1 MARLQKI
8 VIASL
13 SLAFIFGLIATQ
25 IVAATGQ
32 TPVPDGPPRID
43 PPFADLRTADL
54 RDSFEEQHFGHR
66 HEAIDIMEPLGTPIR
81 AVDDGRIRKLFL
93 SRAGGTTIYQFND
106 SGSYCYYYAHLDH
119 YVDDL
124 REGQRVFRGQ
134 IIGYVGTSGDA
145 SPNAP
150 QLHFAIFQLDD
161 DKRWWKGTPINPYPI
176 LLEAVKRI
184 PPTDNAGIATN

>member
-8 VIASL
+8 VIATL
-13 SLAFIFGLIATQ
+13 SLTFIFSLISTQ
-25 IVAATGQ
+25 IVASTGQ
-32 TPVPDGPPRID
+32 TPVQAGPPRID
-43 PPFADLRTADL
+43 PPFADLRTSDL
-54 RDSFEEQHFGHR
+54 RDSFDELHFGHR

-81 AVDDGRIRKLFL
+81 SVDDGRIRKLFL

-150 QLHFAIFQLDD
+150 QLHFAIFRLDD

>member
-8 VIASL
+8 VIATL
-13 SLAFIFGLIATQ
+13 SLAFIFGL
-25 IVAATGQ
+25 VAIQMVALADQ
-32 TPVPDGPPRID
+32 PPVHLSPPHID
-43 PPFADLRTADL
+43 PPFGDLRSSDL
-54 RDSFEEQHFGHR
+54 RDSFDEQHFGHR

-93 SRAGGTTIYQFND
+93 SAAGGKTIYQFNN
-106 SGSYCYYYAHLDH
+106 SGTYCYYYAHLDH

-124 REGQRVFRGQ
+124 REGWRVFRGQ

-150 QLHFAIFQLDD
+150 QLHFAIFRLDD

-176 LLEAVKRI
+176 LLEALKRI
-184 PPTDNAGIATN
+184 PSTNNAGIATN

>member
-8 VIASL
+8 VIATL

-25 IVAATGQ
+25 IVASTSQ
-32 TPVPDGPPRID
+32 TPVQDSPPSID
-43 PPFADLRTADL
+43 TPFADLRTSDL
-54 RDSFEEQHFGHR
+54 RDSFDELHFGHR
-66 HEAIDIMEPLGTPIR
+66 HEAIDIMEPLGTPTR

-176 LLEAVKRI
+176 LLEAVKRV
-184 PPTDNAGIATN
+184 PPIDNVGIATN

>member
-1 MARLQKI
+1 MARIQKI
-8 VIASL
+8 VTAIL
-13 SLAFIFGLIATQ
+13 SLAFILGLPPSQ
-25 IVAATGQ
+25 IVASADQ
-32 TPVPDGPPRID
+32 PQVHID
-43 PPFADLRTADL
+43 SPHIDLPFADLRMSDL
-54 RDSFEEQHFGHR
+54 RDSFDEQHFGHR

-93 SRAGGTTIYQFND
+93 SAAGGKTIYQFNN
-106 SGSYCYYYAHLDH
+106 SGTYCYYYAHLDH

-124 REGQRVFRGQ
+124 REGRRVFRGQ

-150 QLHFAIFQLDD
+150 QLHFAIFRLDD

-176 LLEAVKRI
+176 LLEALKRVSS
-184 PPTDNAGIATN
+184 TNNAGIATN

>member
-8 VIASL
+8 VIATLSL
-13 SLAFIFGLIATQ
+13 SFIFGLISTQ
-25 IVAATGQ
+25 IVASTGQ
-32 TPVPDGPPRID
+32 TPVQAGPPRID

-54 RDSFEEQHFGHR
+54 RDSFDEQHFGHR

-81 AVDDGRIRKLFL
+81 SVDDGRIRKLFL

-145 SPNAP
+145 LPNAP

-161 DKRWWKGTPINPYPI
+161 EKRWWKGTPINPYPI